1 MNRLVAIRFDVS
13 PNIGTGHV
21 SRALAFGAELTKRK
35 LDHFYVTTSAG
46 VESATM
52 LGVPHSQLYGFDEK
66 FGEEAWIC
74 RHTDVTHVIAD
85 FCHSRHIDSEGTI
98 HRILQ
103 AKALHVTVI
112 DSMPPYHFNGK
123 SNPAPDVVITPYF
136 GAETLRTRPLCGKWF
151 SGAQYAILEKS
162 IVSLRQS
169 LNQEVPEPGNYILIC
184 CGGSDPTQLSSYILQ
199 RILDHGVPEFNI
211 KVVIGPLFAPKLT
224 KIIEILARKAPHK
237 ISLEFG
243 QNSIAQLIADCGF
256 FIGTVGIV
264 RYEIACLGKNMFL
277 VQENSNYENYLRGFE
292 NAGLGQIYLLNQAV
306 DRKRFNAMI
315 KRLGDRQFVRKH
327 TKPNRHGFDLVDG
340 QGVHR
345 CLNALVETAISEA
358 L

>member
-1 MNRLVAIRFDVS
+1 MNRLFAIRFDVS
-13 PNIGTGHV
+13 PNIGTGHS

-46 VESATM
+46 VEFATV
-52 LGVPHSQLYGFDEK
+52 LGVPHNQLYGFDEK
-66 FGEEAWIC
+66 FGEEAWIR
-74 RHTDVTHVIAD
+74 RHADVTHVIAD
-85 FCHSRHIDSEGTI
+85 ICHSRHIDSGGTI

-103 AKALHVTVI
+103 AKPLHVTVI

-151 SGAQYAILEKS
+151 SGSQYAILEKS

-184 CGGSDPTQLSSYILQ
+184 CGGSDPAQLSFYILQ
-199 RILDHGVPEFNI
+199 QILERGVPEFNI
-211 KVVIGPLFAPKLT
+211 KVVIGPLFASKLT
-224 KIIEILARKAPHK
+224 KNIEVLTRKAPHR
-237 ISLEFG
+237 ISLEYG
-243 QNSIAQLIADCGF
+243 QNGIAQLIADCGF
-256 FIGTVGIV
+256 FIGAVGIV

-277 VQENSNYENYLRGFE
+277 VQENSKCENYLRGFE
-292 NAGLGQIYLLNQAV
+292 KAGLGQIYLLDQAL
-306 DRKRFNAMI
+306 DRKRFSAMI
-315 KRLGDRQFVRKH
+315 GRLGDRQFIRMY
-327 TKPNRHGFDLVDG
+327 TKPNRCGFDLVDG
-340 QGVHR
+340 QGAHR
-345 CLNALVETAISEA
+345 CLDALVETTLSEA

>member
-1 MNRLVAIRFDVS
+1 MNRLIAIRFDVS
-13 PNIGTGHV
+13 PKIGTGHV
-21 SRALAFGAELTKRK
+21 SRALAFGAELTKRN

-46 VESATM
+46 VDSATM
-52 LGVPHSQLYGFDEK
+52 LGVPHNQLYGFDEK
-66 FGEEAWIC
+66 FGEEAWI
-74 RHTDVTHVIAD
+74 HHHADVTHVIAD

-112 DSMPPYHFNGK
+112 DSMPPYHFNGI

-151 SGAQYAILEKS
+151 SGAQFAILEKS

-184 CGGSDPTQLSSYILQ
+184 CGGSDPAQLSSYILQ
-199 RILDHGVPEFNI
+199 RILDHGIPEFNI

-224 KIIEILARKAPHK
+224 KKIEILARRASHR

-243 QNSIAQLIADCGF
+243 KNSIAQLIADCGF

-292 NAGLGQIYLLNQAV
+292 KAGLGQIYLLNQAV

-315 KRLGDRQFVRKH
+315 GRLGNRQFVRIS
-327 TKPNRHGFDLVDG
+327 TKPNRCGFDLVDG
-340 QGVHR
+340 QGLHR
-345 CLNALVETAISEA
+345 CLDALVETAISEE

>member
-1 MNRLVAIRFDVS
+1 MNRLFAIRFDVS
-13 PNIGTGHV
+13 PNIGTGHA

-46 VESATM
+46 VEFATV
-52 LGVPHSQLYGFDEK
+52 LGVPHNQLYGFDEK
-66 FGEEAWIC
+66 FGEEAWIR
-74 RHTDVTHVIAD
+74 RHADVTHVIAD
-85 FCHSRHIDSEGTI
+85 ICHSRRIDSGGTI

-103 AKALHVTVI
+103 AKPLHVTVI

-151 SGAQYAILEKS
+151 SGSQYAILEKS

-184 CGGSDPTQLSSYILQ
+184 CGGSDPAQLSFYILQ
-199 RILDHGVPEFNI
+199 QILERGVPEFNI
-211 KVVIGPLFAPKLT
+211 KVVIGPLFASKLT
-224 KIIEILARKAPHK
+224 KNIEVLARKAPHR
-237 ISLEFG
+237 ISLEYG
-243 QNSIAQLIADCGF
+243 QNGIAQLIADCGF
-256 FIGTVGIV
+256 FIGAVGIV

-277 VQENSNYENYLRGFE
+277 VQENSKCENYLRGFE
-292 NAGLGQIYLLNQAV
+292 KAGLGQIYLLDQAL
-306 DRKRFNAMI
+306 DRKRFSAMTG
-315 KRLGDRQFVRKH
+315 RLGDRQFVRMY
-327 TKPNRHGFDLVDG
+327 TKPNRCGFDLVDG
-340 QGVHR
+340 QGAHR
-345 CLNALVETAISEA
+345 CLDALVETTLSEA